1 MKYIIS
7 LTCSLLLF
15 LMTYSQRNSPKQFE
29 KRSDS
34 VISDRMIQKMNSL
47 FPVTDSQKVALQR
60 AVVNFNLKRQET
72 IQQYRIVAEAFQQ
85 KLSKEDI
92 RQDSI
97 YQSILGKENYLLYK
111 ESERKEHDQRIKAIN
126 ERLRPIMQQYDSTKI
141 KSNNYEK

>member
-1 MKYIIS
+1 MKYIIV
-7 LTCSLLLF
+7 LVYSLLSF
-15 LMTYSQRNSPKQFE
+15 LMTYSQKNYSKQFE

-34 VISDRMIQKMNSL
+34 VISDRMIQKMKLL
-47 FPVTDSQKVALQR
+47 FPVTDSQKVALQK

-85 KLSKEDI
+85 KLSKEDT

-111 ESERKEHDQRIKAIN
+111 ESERKEHEQRIKAIN
-126 ERLRPIMQQYDSTKI
+126 ERFRPLMQQDSTKI